1 MEVQAL
7 SVPLDVPT
15 SMGGGRGLS
24 HIPHILVRLHT
35 DNGIEGL
42 GYILILQP
50 RSIAPVKSAIE
61 QLGPVV
67 VGMDPLTQEAVN
79 AAMHKAIAWIGP
91 FGAASAAHMAID
103 MAMWDI
109 AGKAAG
115 QPLWKLL
122 GGFRPRVPV
131 CASHRLRPGATLPE
145 LQQDAS
151 DLMNEGFRAVKM
163 SLEGKGHP
171 RLEAER
177 VRVVREVVGE
187 DVEIMVDIHQGWQP
201 SQAIRAGRLF
211 EQYHLSWIEDP
222 IHHRNAD
229 RLAEVARALDTPV
242 MAGQYCHGSESL
254 LALLRAN
261 AVDILMIDLMRV
273 GGVTQWRKA
282 AAMAEAFDVPVAS
295 HLMPEANIHLM
306 AAAPN
311 GVMTDYRPWSS
322 PLFKRAPVI
331 EDGEMVAPDGPGL
344 GLELDEEAVSRF
356 VDRNL

>member
-1 MEVQAL
+1 
-7 SVPLDVPT
+7 
-15 SMGGGRGLS
+15 MGGGRGLS